1 MADPDAL
8 RMLVVL
14 DVLVVVVVLLFYNQ
28 LLAVCFD
35 EEFARVRGIRTGFY
49 YTLLLCL
56 TALTIVTLIYVVG
69 IVLVIALLTL
79 PVAVAGQFTR
89 KLWQMMVLS
98 AVLSALFTS
107 MGLAISYGPDL
118 PPGAT
123 TILLAGVVYV
133 AVKAAGGPI
142 ERLLRSNRRPSR

>member
-1 MADPDAL
+1 
-8 RMLVVL
+8 
-14 DVLVVVVVLLFYNQ
+14 
-28 LLAVCFD
+28 
-35 EEFARVRGIRTGFY
+35 
-49 YTLLLCL
+49 
-56 TALTIVTLIYVVG
+56 
-69 IVLVIALLTL
+69 VLVIALLTL

-107 MGLAISYGPDL
+107 VGLAISYGPDL

-133 AVKAAGGPI
+133 AVKAVGGPI
-142 ERLLRSNRRPSR
+142 ERLLRNNRRPSR